1 MKPKL
6 YFLFCFLLIV
16 LFTYT
21 AFSKWLNIEAHLYAM
36 RNQPFSRPLND
47 FLAYALPVIE
57 IITVV
62 LLVINSTRLL
72 ALYLSLLLMALFTA
86 YVAAVLLGLFGR
98 IPCSCGGV
106 IELLGWNEHLVF
118 NIFFLLISIIA
129 IRLHKHIHA

>member
-21 AFSKWLNIEAHLYAM
+21 AAGKWLNMNAHLYAM
-36 RNQPFSRPLND
+36 RNQPFSRQVND
-47 FLAYALPVIE
+47 FLAYALPVVE
-57 IITVV
+57 MITVV
-62 LLVINSTRLL
+62 LLVVNTTRLL
-72 ALYLSLLLMALFTA
+72 GLYLSLLLMTLFTG
-86 YVAAVLLGLFGR
+86 YILAVLLDFFGR

-106 IELLGWNEHLVF
+106 IELLGWKEHLLF
-118 NIFFLLISIIA
+118 NIFFLLISIVA